1 MASPGGAMSEGH
13 GIIPEGII
21 PRRMASPGGAMSEGH
36 GIIPE
41 GIILRR
47 MASPGGAMSEG
58 HGIRRHIS
66 PVPSGTKRT

>member
-1 MASPGGAMSEGH
+1 MSLDIILRRMASPGGAMSEGH

-36 GIIPE
+36 GI
-41 GIILRR
+41 RK
-47 MASPGGAMSEG
+47 
-58 HGIRRHIS
+58 HIS

>member
-1 MASPGGAMSEGH
+1 MSEGH

-58 HGIRRHIS
+58 HGIRKHIS